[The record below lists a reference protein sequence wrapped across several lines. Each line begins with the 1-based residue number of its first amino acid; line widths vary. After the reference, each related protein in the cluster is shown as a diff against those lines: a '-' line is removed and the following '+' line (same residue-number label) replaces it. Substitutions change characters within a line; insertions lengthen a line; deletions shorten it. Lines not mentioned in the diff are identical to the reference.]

1 MFIESN
7 IFISYCNRQQDA
19 DKMLKVVRR
28 AIILSILFIYPYPF
42 GTKQPQWMSSVE
54 LHENININD
63 YFIDIRL
70 MLWNYLVVHLAKH
83 PLQHIKAVFPHTYS
97 KRHNSKRNTNK
108 NVPEIRY
115 QLFPYCVKRGLGCV
129 LQWVTRHALH
139 EYRKDERQQGAD
151 RHWWGEEVSKPDT
164 ASPLAGWSPSPPASQ
179 VAFSGN
185 IKAFPHQVGADKT
198 LSVVGNLKSELNV
211 REKTSR
217 HRVEGSN
224 RGRGITQLPL
234 FHSSIQHRQ
243 SPADGSHNE
252 KPGWDGL
259 VKESLC
265 FYLQAHPRG
274 STEMGGLTW

>member
-1 MFIESN
+1 
-7 IFISYCNRQQDA
+7 
-19 DKMLKVVRR
+19 
-28 AIILSILFIYPYPF
+28 
-42 GTKQPQWMSSVE
+42 
-54 LHENININD
+54 
-63 YFIDIRL
+63 

-83 PLQHIKAVFPHTYS
+83 PLQHIKAVFPHTCS
-97 KRHNSKRNTNK
+97 KRHNSKRNKTK

-115 QLFPYCVKRGLGCV
+115 RLLSYCVKRGLSCV
-129 LQWVTRHALH
+129 LQWVKRHALQ

-164 ASPLAGWSPSPPASQ
+164 TSPLAGWSPSPPAFQ
-179 VAFSGN
+179 VPFSGN

-198 LSVVGNLKSELNV
+198 LSVVGNL
-211 REKTSR
+211 SR
-217 HRVEGSN
+217 NWMWGKRPVDTEWKEATE
-224 RGRGITQLPL
+224 GITQLPL

-243 SPADGSHNE
+243 SSADGSHNE